1 MLAARLHEPACQ
13 SVCAYRGKKH
23 CFAYIAEPVLEY
35 ALLRVALCWSRL
47 RVLQSLHDN
56 GMHRLSSASVVVA
69 GQVPLGGELH
79 RVGYDIFDVVVAP
92 LSFFDLWVQPH
103 VRCRV
108 RCARQPHQP
117 GVLSCTA
124 PLFLIKSFC

>member
-1 MLAARLHEPACQ
+1 MLRYCTMHEVAC
-13 SVCAYRGKKH
+13 VPH
-23 CFAYIAEPVLEY
+23 MP
-35 ALLRVALCWSRL
+35 
-47 RVLQSLHDN
+47 
-56 GMHRLSSASVVVA
+56 HRLSSNNHLIS

-108 RCARQPHQP
+108 RCARQTHLL
-117 GVLSCTA
+117 GCFHARLTSLFSCLSA
-124 PLFLIKSFC
+124 LQSFLMFVDHGKWWGAGS